1 MSGSRLLCFVCLLCL
16 ASDVPCCVTTKV
28 EKAER
33 VGRELGLRIRKNLPA
48 DVPGFLARVF
58 ETATTVVVG
67 KSKPDDDAGV
77 IRQRLLARGV
87 LARRRL
93 EEAEGGSLATQEVA
107 ANLGITRQAV
117 DARRQKGHLVAW
129 RTNDKKWRFPVWQFG
144 SDGLPLKG
152 MTECI
157 AAIELDNEWSAM
169 IFFLSAAE
177 SLEELRPLDLLRAG
191 RTNEALAYADRYAR
205 HGA

>member
-1 MSGSRLLCFVCLLCL
+1 
-16 ASDVPCCVTTKV
+16 VTTIV
-28 EKAER
+28 EEAED
-33 VGRELGLRIRKNLPA
+33 VGRELGMRIRKHRPA

-58 ETATTVVVG
+58 EVATEVAVG
-67 KSKPDDDAGV
+67 KPKPDDDAEF

-93 EEAEGGSLATQEVA
+93 EGAEGGSIATEQVA

-152 MTECI
+152 VAECI
-157 AAIELDNEWSAM
+157 AATELDNEWSAM

-177 SLEELRPLDLLRAG
+177 SLEGLRPLDLLRDG
-191 RTNEALAYADRYAR
+191 RTNEALAYSDRYAR

>member
-1 MSGSRLLCFVCLLCL
+1 M
-16 ASDVPCCVTTKV
+16 TTKV
-28 EKAER
+28 EEAER
-33 VGRELGLRIRKNLPA
+33 VGRELGLRILKNRPA

-58 ETATTVVVG
+58 EVATDVAVG
-67 KSKPDDDAGV
+67 KPKPNDNAEI

-93 EEAEGGSLATQEVA
+93 EEAEGGSITTEQVA

-117 DARRQKGHLVAW
+117 DARRQRGHLVAW

-144 SDGLPLKG
+144 SDGLPLNG
-152 MTECI
+152 LAECI
-157 AAIELDNEWSAM
+157 RSTELDNEWSAM

-177 SLEELRPLDLLRAG
+177 SLEGLRPLDLLRDG
-191 RTNEALAYADRYAR
+191 RTNEALAYAERYAR